1 MSADRASLRDCVLTR
16 MPATAVVE
24 FVAFTY
30 PLEGAMGVEWPA
42 APGAACHDG
51 AGRPTRLHLAPGRWL
66 LPAPD
71 RATLALV
78 EAATLAG
85 LGAGTE
91 VTGKWQ
97 GFELSGQG
105 ATRLLASTLDVAA
118 VLEGRDGAAVTL
130 FDCPAV
136 LARIPDGYAIWVR
149 ASYVSDFVAAVD
161 GLRSRA

>member
-1 MSADRASLRDCVLTR
+1 MSADRALLRDCVLART
-16 MPATAVVE
+16 PAVPVVE
-24 FVAFTY
+24 FVAFAY
-30 PLEGAMGVEWPA
+30 PFEGAMGVAWPT

-51 AGRPTRLHLAPGRWL
+51 AGRPTRLHMAPGRWL

-71 RATLALV
+71 QATLALV
-78 EAATLAG
+78 EAAAVAG

-97 GFELSGQG
+97 GLELTGAG
-105 ATRLLASTLDVAA
+105 ATRLLASTLDVVA
-118 VLEGRDGAAVTL
+118 VLEGREGAAVTL

-149 ASYVSDFVAAVD
+149 ASYVSDFMTAVD
-161 GLRSRA
+161 SLRAST